1 MSFIRQRDIRKK
13 QREIAEVK
21 RDILKLEN
29 RPINPRII
37 DELGIIRCELSTKEK
52 ELIKMQLE
60 YKKYEE
66 FFSEMR

>member
-1 MSFIRQRDIRKK
+1 MGFVRQRDIRKK
-13 QREIAEVK
+13 QREIAEVN
-21 RDILKLEN
+21 RDILKLES
-29 RPINPRII
+29 RPTNSRII